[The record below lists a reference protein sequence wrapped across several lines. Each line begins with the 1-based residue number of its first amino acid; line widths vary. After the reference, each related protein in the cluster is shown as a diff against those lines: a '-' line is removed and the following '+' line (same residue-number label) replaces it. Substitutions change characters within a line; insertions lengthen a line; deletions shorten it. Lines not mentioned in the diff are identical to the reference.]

1 MSPSTRP
8 PRVLLLYTTTGYQAE
23 DFLKAARR
31 LEIETLIGTDR
42 CHVLE
47 DPWADGA
54 IPLRFED
61 PEAAVRSIIEAAE
74 RAPLDAIV
82 PIGDR
87 PTWVAALAAQ
97 ALGLVHNPPGAVASS
112 RNKLRSRRAF
122 QAAGLRAPAFS
133 SHPITVDPRKAG
145 LGAPYPC
152 VLKPLALGAS
162 RGVIRANDPEEFEA
176 AFRRVAALLTKP
188 EIRAMRDE
196 ANGRILV
203 EGFIEGREAAL
214 EGLMERGRL
223 RPLAL
228 FDKPDP
234 MDGPFFEETIYV
246 TPSRLD
252 KSVQDEIVRTAEAAA
267 RSVGLLHGPV
277 HAEMRVNAEGVWI
290 LEVAARPIGGLCS
303 RALKFAGGLALEEVI
318 LRHSLGLKIESDAL
332 EGGASGVMM
341 IPIPEGGILHRV
353 DGLEE
358 ARGIDGVEEVTLTAK
373 IREILV
379 PLPEG
384 SSYLGF
390 IFARGPS
397 PERTEESLRKAH
409 RALRFS
415 ITPGMV
421 LD

>member
-74 RAPLDAIV
+74 QTPLDAIV

-176 AFRRVAALLTKP
+176 AFRRVAALLRAEVNRVAP
-188 EIRAMRDE
+188 ELGRYLQPKCGELRTGYCDESEEDWEACPIGRVRPHKAALFRLYDQYRRGELQPLRDE
-196 ANGRILV
+196 DWDT
-203 EGFIEGREAAL
+203 IEGI
-214 EGLMERGRL
+214 G
-223 RPLAL
+223 
-228 FDKPDP
+228 
-234 MDGPFFEETIYV
+234 
-246 TPSRLD
+246 
-252 KSVQDEIVRTAEAAA
+252 AEAIA
-267 RSVGLLHGPV
+267 
-277 HAEMRVNAEGVWI
+277 
-290 LEVAARPIGGLCS
+290 
-303 RALKFAGGLALEEVI
+303 
-318 LRHSLGLKIESDAL
+318 
-332 EGGASGVMM
+332 
-341 IPIPEGGILHRV
+341 
-353 DGLEE
+353 DG
-358 ARGIDGVEEVTLTAK
+358 
-373 IREILV
+373 
-379 PLPEG
+379 
-384 SSYLGF
+384 
-390 IFARGPS
+390 
-397 PERTEESLRKAH
+397 
-409 RALRFS
+409 
-415 ITPGMV
+415 
-421 LD
+421 